1 MSAWSLVNRAAL
13 DALVAD
19 ASWGMDRQPTPP
31 ARPARAGLAGWFFTV
46 HALYRMAEMLVVR
59 GEVFAALD
67 DPQVAYPARGDRLI
81 SVRGRLAVVSAERV
95 VVTVLW
101 HTSEIYHRSDSARSP
116 MGSRG
121 PVGPVEAEAS

>member
-1 MSAWSLVNRAAL
+1 MSIWSLVNRAAL

-19 ASWGMDRQPTPP
+19 AFRGLDRQPTPP
-31 ARPARAGLAGWFFTV
+31 ARPARARLPGWFFTV
-46 HALYRMAEMLVVR
+46 HALHRMAEMLVAR
-59 GEVFAALD
+59 GEVLAALD
-67 DPQVAYPARGDRLI
+67 DPQVAYPARGDRLM

-116 MGSRG
+116 MASCG
-121 PVGPVEAEAS
+121 PAWPVEAAAS